1 METTQLL
8 LHSARQ
14 VPADV
19 LASGGVTQR
28 ALHCTEV
35 QIPPSSLPP
44 EETRAVALC
53 TYLPVLL
60 NNDLVSLRLCS
71 KNETNYRPH
80 EMPLPSSQCP
90 AEAAQRSTQDKQ
102 GWVRIPVLRCF
113 QIKHYSLCS
122 TAGQSG
128 NIFMPLQNHT

>member
-60 NNDLVSLRLCS
+60 TNDLVSL
-71 KNETNYRPH
+71 
-80 EMPLPSSQCP
+80 
-90 AEAAQRSTQDKQ
+90 
-102 GWVRIPVLRCF
+102 
-113 QIKHYSLCS
+113 
-122 TAGQSG
+122 
-128 NIFMPLQNHT
+128 